1 MSQAVA
7 RSKHP
12 FRPEPE
18 YSGTLPSYYYWD
30 PEIYER
36 EKEEIWFKTWQLV
49 GHTIDLTEPGDYFT
63 ADILDQK
70 ILVCLGKDREIR
82 AFYNVCMHRGHVLAE
97 GKGCKN
103 IFTCPFHA
111 WSYDLT
117 GALKAAGNAE
127 NVAGFRYEE
136 FGLAAVQV
144 EVLANMVFVN
154 LDPNAGSLADLVP
167 GLEDDIRASVPDY
180 DDLKLAR
187 IDVLEVRANWKSILD
202 GLECYHC
209 PIIHPHVST
218 GKEGYIER
226 RFVGDEYG
234 YWQKHTSYG
243 NREVIEK
250 HKERLPHDLG
260 TAQVIDVPIYYLWPN
275 LILIAHQGP
284 SNFKILRAVPD
295 GPEHAYRINYN
306 YCLNDPPSEHDL
318 LQMNQY
324 REVVWPQD
332 VAAMEGQAAGLKA
345 RGYTQGRLMVDAEH
359 TWRSEHGTHHFDK
372 LVWEALNGPNYDTA

>member
-111 WSYDLT
+111 WSYVT
-117 GALKAAGNAE
+117 
-127 NVAGFRYEE
+127 
-136 FGLAAVQV
+136 
-144 EVLANMVFVN
+144 
-154 LDPNAGSLADLVP
+154 
-167 GLEDDIRASVPDY
+167 
-180 DDLKLAR
+180 
-187 IDVLEVRANWKSILD
+187 
-202 GLECYHC
+202 
-209 PIIHPHVST
+209 
-218 GKEGYIER
+218 
-226 RFVGDEYG
+226 
-234 YWQKHTSYG
+234 
-243 NREVIEK
+243 
-250 HKERLPHDLG
+250 
-260 TAQVIDVPIYYLWPN
+260 
-275 LILIAHQGP
+275 
-284 SNFKILRAVPD
+284 
-295 GPEHAYRINYN
+295 
-306 YCLNDPPSEHDL
+306 
-318 LQMNQY
+318 
-324 REVVWPQD
+324 
-332 VAAMEGQAAGLKA
+332 
-345 RGYTQGRLMVDAEH
+345 
-359 TWRSEHGTHHFDK
+359 
-372 LVWEALNGPNYDTA
+372 

>member
-1 MSQAVA
+1 MQEHLHVS
-7 RSKHP
+7 
-12 FRPEPE
+12 
-18 YSGTLPSYYYWD
+18 LP
-30 PEIYER
+30 R
-36 EKEEIWFKTWQLV
+36 LV
-49 GHTIDLTEPGDYFT
+49 L
-63 ADILDQK
+63 
-70 ILVCLGKDREIR
+70 C
-82 AFYNVCMHRGHVLAE
+82 
-97 GKGCKN
+97 
-103 IFTCPFHA
+103 
-111 WSYDLT
+111 DLT

-260 TAQVIDVPIYYLWPN
+260 RPRSSTSRSTTC
-275 LILIAHQGP
+275 GP
-284 SNFKILRAVPD
+284 TS
-295 GPEHAYRINYN
+295 
-306 YCLNDPPSEHDL
+306 S
-318 LQMNQY
+318 
-324 REVVWPQD
+324 
-332 VAAMEGQAAGLKA
+332 
-345 RGYTQGRLMVDAEH
+345 
-359 TWRSEHGTHHFDK
+359 
-372 LVWEALNGPNYDTA
+372 